1 MNLLQ
6 RRNDSMSRGFTLI
19 EMAIVLVI
27 IGLILGAVSIGKD
40 LQRTAEFDTIK
51 VKFVDQ
57 WAQAYNQYYARTGV
71 VVGDSQVAPLYI
83 VDGLNANLIAATGPR
98 IPANLNNTGNRICSG
113 QGYPANSVGAGDV
126 ALSTQNL
133 FDMID
138 RQGIRMPPGRAE
150 GAEDRYSYLDSNG
163 NPAEVQVCF
172 QWNVDGLN
180 SGSGNMM
187 VIRGLT
193 PDLARALDQMIDGK
207 PDAREGLFRQQ
218 DTTQNTTGTSQIPG
232 NEWLANNSFRQ
243 GGAAPSAQGR
253 GDNQDEDRV
262 ALLTAHYKMNQ

>member
-1 MNLLQ
+1 MLQ
-6 RRNDSMSRGFTLI
+6 KKDMKSRGFTLI

-51 VKFVDQ
+51 QKFVDQ
-57 WAQAYNQYYARTGV
+57 WAQAYNQYYTRTGV
-71 VVGDSQVAPLYI
+71 VLGDSQVAPLYM
-83 VDGLNANLIAATGPR
+83 VDGLKATLNAPQAAR
-98 IPANLNNTGNRICSG
+98 IPANLTNTGKRICAG
-113 QGYPANSVGAGDV
+113 QGYAANKVGAGDP

-133 FDMID
+133 FTLID

-163 NPAEVQVCF
+163 NPVELQICF
-172 QWNVDGLN
+172 QWNVDGSN

-207 PDAREGLFRQQ
+207 PDAREGMFRQQ
-218 DTTQNTTGTSQIPG
+218 DVSLNTTGTSQVPG
-232 NEWLANNSFRQ
+232 AEWAANNTYAQ
-243 GGAAPSAQGR
+243 NGTAPTAQGV
-253 GDNQDEDRV
+253 GNNQDENRV
-262 ALLTAHYKMNQ
+262 VLLTAHYKMNQ